1 MSNKLELP
9 KDIGEKVLAM
19 LQPKPR
25 PACVLIFEPEDD
37 MITFKYNTLSEED
50 RDFIME
56 LDYSREWGWSKVEHV
71 CGFARGFPNDQVH
84 HALMLG
90 FYFKTEA
97 ARKRW
102 KTGKDFEMYRDA
114 VHAIA

>member
-25 PACVLIFEPEDD
+25 PACVLIFEPEID
-37 MITFKYNTLSEED
+37 MITWKTAQLSEED

-56 LDYSREWGWSKVEHV
+56 LDYSREWGLYEVEHS
-71 CGFARGFPNDQVH
+71 CGFGPGFPKDQVH
-84 HALMLG
+84 NALMLG